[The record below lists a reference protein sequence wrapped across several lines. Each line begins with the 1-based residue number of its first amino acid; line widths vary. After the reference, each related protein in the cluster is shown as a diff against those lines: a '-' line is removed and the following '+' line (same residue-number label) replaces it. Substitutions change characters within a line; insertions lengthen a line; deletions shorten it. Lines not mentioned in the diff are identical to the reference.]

1 MPIRCC
7 SGLIRRN
14 PLTGIGR
21 LHVVSALCSFQPS
34 VVRSAGNILMHP
46 LMGVLIVDY
55 EHGARTLQM
64 TGRAEIV
71 DDSMGMPGAQRVFKF
86 SIEEFVYV
94 SRLLSQ
100 L

>member
-1 MPIRCC
+1 M
-7 SGLIRRN
+7 N
-14 PLTGIGR
+14 
-21 LHVVSALCSFQPS
+21 
-34 VVRSAGNILMHP
+34 P

-71 DDSMGMPGAQRVFKF
+71 NDSLGMPGAQRAFKF

-94 SRLLSQ
+94 RCLRDVLHRNGTMPVFRPVLHVSPR
-100 L
+100 